1 MYVYTED
8 GALVN
13 VAAAWGVS
21 AEEDEGD
28 WAVVAQFNEEFYLMI
43 ASADDEE
50 AATATLQRVQTA
62 IKNGERYLDLSA

>member
-28 WAVVAQFNEEFYLMI
+28 WAVVAQFSEDFYLMV
-43 ASADDEE
+43 ASADGEE
-50 AATATLQRVQTA
+50 SATAILQRIHAA
-62 IKNGERYLDLSA
+62 IKNGEKYLDLTA

>member
-28 WAVVAQFNEEFYLMI
+28 WAVVAQFNEEFYLMV
-43 ASADDEE
+43 ASAENEE
-50 AATATLQRVQTA
+50 AAAAILLRIHTA
-62 IKNGERYLDLSA
+62 IKEGKTYLDLST